1 MSVFRFYL
9 DTGIID
15 EPAGWDELK
24 YSITRD
30 MDNNFLYPRINGEL
44 VFTGAAYNHL
54 NELRLSNSFC
64 FSSTLLIQIKCTD
77 SAEFL
82 DYFSTKIYISQC
94 EFNTFRC
101 ECTAPIRDDGWA
113 TLIQKNKKIEA
124 YVNTNKTKNL
134 QDITPIDKYNCIVF
148 NPYTGIN
155 YPLPVWGMFKVYD
168 VLKNYVA
175 FMSDNQVVFS
185 STFFSSGDGAGL
197 YLTTGQNL
205 RTQTLDSTA
214 LFPGKTSFEKLYNA
228 LRGKY
233 NVGMGI
239 RYTGGTI
246 ILEIE
251 ESEYFYTSGSIF
263 TLQNIRDEIRFFKE
277 ERLFSSITLGNLD
290 FLEQAQCDNGNGI
303 CTFPQFDLLMFA
315 NENFGILGDCNVD
328 RKLETQTIDNIT
340 CDANII
346 EDCVRFE
353 NTSHDQ
359 EIILIECEVIG
370 SLQLAALKTNFGS
383 PITYVYN
390 YNLRNEACAARWLN
404 NGICGSLA
412 SYYPD
417 YDTDEQ
423 VWDINTNLLCFSNWC
438 GGLFNVYL
446 NVGVVKFDNPI
457 TNPSSLYDPATG
469 RATIQMPG
477 LYNIAA
483 QLQLVAVIEQEPY
496 CGNNSNDVDFI
507 IKAKAYLRV
516 YDVENNLIYE
526 NESNEF
532 NHTSL
537 FPFLPIDNVFLTMP
551 SSQYILDSG
560 YYAQVELELFQ
571 YDLTGSPDPS
581 FGGLNLVVYNF
592 PTSYFTCTEA
602 QPIQSGQF
610 GNEPTNCKIE
620 AAKFKK
626 VLSFSEFQDLKENP
640 NRSIDYT
647 IGINN
652 EPTRTGFIFESET
665 NLKTLETEF
674 QLFVV

>member
-1 MSVFRFYL
+1 
-9 DTGIID
+9 
-15 EPAGWDELK
+15 
-24 YSITRD
+24 

-44 VFTGAAYNHL
+44 VFSGAAYNHL
-54 NELRLSNSFC
+54 NGLRLSNSFC
-64 FSSTLLIQIKCTD
+64 FGSTLLIQIKCTD
-77 SAEFL
+77 TAEFI

-124 YVNTNKTKNL
+124 YLNTNKTKNL
-134 QDITPIDKYNCIVF
+134 FDIAPIDNYNCIVF

-168 VLKNYVA
+168 VLKNYVD

-205 RTQTLDSTA
+205 RTQTLNSSA

-233 NVGMGI
+233 NIGMGI
-239 RYTGGTI
+239 RYVGGTI

-251 ESEYFYTSGSIF
+251 ESEYFYSTGSIF

-315 NENFGILGDCNVD
+315 QENFGILGDCNVD

-353 NTSHDQ
+353 NTNHDQ
-359 EIILIECEVIG
+359 AIILIECEVIG
-370 SLQLAALKTNFGS
+370 LLQLAALKTNFGS

-412 SYYPD
+412 SYYLD
-417 YDTDEQ
+417 YDADEQ
-423 VWDINTNLLCFSNWC
+423 VWDINTNILCFSDWC
-438 GGLFNVYL
+438 GGLFNVYK
-446 NVGVVKFDNPI
+446 NVGVVKYDNPA
-457 TNPSSLYDPATG
+457 TNPSTLYSPTTG
-469 RATIQMPG
+469 RATVQMPG
-477 LYNIAA
+477 VYSISA
-483 QLQLVAVIEQEPY
+483 QLHLVAQTDQEPY
-496 CGNNSNDVDFI
+496 CRDNRVINLA
-507 IKAKAYLRV
+507 IKAKAYLRI
-516 YDVENNLIYE
+516 YDASNNLIYE
-526 NESNEF
+526 KVSNEF
-532 NHTSL
+532 DHQSFVEI
-537 FPFLPIDNVFLTMP
+537 FPTDLVFLTIP
-551 SSQYILDSG
+551 IEDYILDQG
-560 YYAQVELELFQ
+560 YYAQVELSLFQ
-571 YDLTGSPDPS
+571 YDLGGTPDPEPE
-581 FGGLNLVVYNF
+581 GLSVVIYNDNDY
-592 PTSYFTCTEA
+592 TYFTCDEA
-602 QPIQSGQF
+602 VPIQSGQF
-610 GNEPTNCKIE
+610 GNEPENCKIE

-626 VLSFSEFQDLKENP
+626 VLSFEEFQDLKQNP
-640 NRSIDYT
+640 NKSIDYT

-674 QLFVV
+674 QLFIV